1 MRRFLTAAAAGLV
14 LAAALA
20 GAAAGDARK
29 QTLADIQADLQKVK
43 AQVLGLK
50 QELASTGASSTQP
63 AAGNSVQDRLD
74 AIEAELR
81 SLTDQ
86 TEQLQNRINVV
97 VSDGTNRIGDLEYRL
112 VEAQGGDPT
121 KLPKTKPLGG
131 VAPTGGGAA
140 AAGGGAPAAGG
151 AVAAGGA
158 TAGGGAAAAGDGTGG
173 GQSGGQSG
181 GPELAVSEQ
190 SDFDTAKKAFDG
202 GDYRNAASLFA
213 TFAQTYTGGP
223 LTGEALFYRGQAL
236 TKVGD
241 VANAARAYLDSFSSY
256 PKGPRAP
263 DALTELGISL
273 GKLGQTQD
281 ACTTLGQVGVRYP
294 NAAAVVDAKAAM
306 QGLGCQ

>member
-20 GAAAGDARK
+20 GAAAGDAKK

-140 AAGGGAPAAGG
+140 PVTGGAGAAGG
-151 AVAAGGA
+151 AAAGGA
-158 TAGGGAAAAGDGTGG
+158 AGGAAAAGDGSG
-173 GQSGGQSG
+173 GGQSG

-202 GDYRNAASLFA
+202 GDYRNAAGLFA

>member
-20 GAAAGDARK
+20 GAAAGDAKK

-140 AAGGGAPAAGG
+140 PVTGGAGAAGG
-151 AVAAGGA
+151 AAA
-158 TAGGGAAAAGDGTGG
+158 GGAAAAGDGSG
-173 GQSGGQSG
+173 GGQSG

-202 GDYRNAASLFA
+202 GDYRNAAGLFA